1 MRAARRLSG
10 SAGNTRCVAARV
22 TAGSGSRA
30 HGAAVGLAAL
40 PALLGRGSRAHGA
53 AVGLAALPALLDRGS
68 RARGVAVGLA
78 ALPALLGRGSRAR
91 GVAVR
96 LAALS
101 ALLRPRF
108 ARTRRDGRVGVALC
122 AVARFGR
129 RLHPHACGVAV
140 R

>member
-40 PALLGRGSRAHGA
+40 PALL
-53 AVGLAALPALLDRGS
+53 D
-68 RARGVAVGLA
+68 
-78 ALPALLGRGSRAR
+78 RGSRAR